1 MRVALVGMCL
11 AAGCFDTDLLCGAQA
26 GGLTLWLKRTD
37 VREAQFDDA
46 TAAPLETVAQFRRRL
61 LNKWKLDVDPGL
73 VSLRL
78 VKCGPGGAPTAEEE
92 AAALESATS
101 LLADPSKTLAE
112 AGVADGSWLV
122 ARFAAAPS
130 RGVRLLS
137 VEALQLAR
145 RCVFTVAL
153 SRRGAA
159 VGVGVFFKPGG
170 AVTANHNFPDT
181 ARVGQVVYGVVHDVS
196 AGGQTYLELRITQRN
211 AALDCAFLSCPE
223 YSNDHLPP
231 FTGELSTLQ
240 SMGMVVCTFKLAVEE
255 DLPEF
260 VRSMAVMPAFGVDV
274 GKHGRH
280 LVYTSTTW
288 AGDSG
293 SALLLHDGELVG
305 IHLAVVNSVRE
316 SLRMKTDFEERLDDL
331 ESSVNDLIRGV
342 AQGCIAL
349 LASTFQ

>member
-1 MRVALVGMCL
+1 M
-11 AAGCFDTDLLCGAQA
+11 CFDTVLLCGAQA
-26 GGLTLWLKRTD
+26 GTLTLWVKRTD
-37 VREAQFDDA
+37 KSGAQYDDS
-46 TAAPLETVAQFRRRL
+46 TAAPNETIAQFRRR
-61 LNKWKLDVDPGL
+61 WVASEKLDVTPSL

-78 VKCGPGGAPTAEEE
+78 VKRGPEKLTKAPAERSALEE
-92 AAALESATS
+92 AASTLDP
-101 LLADPSKTLAE
+101 ADTLVE
-112 AGVADGSWLV
+112 AGVTDGSWLV
-122 ARFAAAPS
+122 AVFAASPS

-196 AGGQTYLELRITQRN
+196 GGGQTYLELRITQRN

-223 YSNDHLPP
+223 YSNYHLRP

-240 SMGMVVCTFKLAVEE
+240 SVGMVVCTFKLAVEE

-260 VRSMAVMPAFGVDV
+260 VRSMAVMPAFAVDV

-280 LVYTSTTW
+280 LVYTSNTW

-316 SLRMKTDFEERLDDL
+316 SLRIKTDFEERLDDL

-349 LASTFQ
+349 LSNAF